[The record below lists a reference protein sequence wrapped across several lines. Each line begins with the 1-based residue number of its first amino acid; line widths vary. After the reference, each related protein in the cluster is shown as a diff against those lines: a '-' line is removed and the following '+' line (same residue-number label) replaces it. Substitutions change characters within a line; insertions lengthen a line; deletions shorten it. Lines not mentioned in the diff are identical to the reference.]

1 MVDERVGLCGACE
14 SACESEPSKR
24 FRVLRHHPARMS
36 WHWALCKLILHLPL
50 LNNPN
55 YTALPRSAAAI
66 EHYCWPVFESIEI
79 CILIRLS

>member
-36 WHWALCKLILHLPL
+36 WHWPLCELLGGTSLAFAQQSELHCTTSLCRC
-50 LNNPN
+50 
-55 YTALPRSAAAI
+55 Y
-66 EHYCWPVFESIEI
+66 
-79 CILIRLS
+79 